1 MSTITA
7 LIHRSRARGPL
18 PPGAV
23 ALALL
28 AAFSALAACSQ
39 GSRER
44 PGGSRPTPS
53 GQTPPTGAPGARD
66 VAGGPGSPW
75 LSLPAGS
82 RFFERDGRQA
92 PLLMRNVSAPQPS
105 GFIPFF
111 ADARAAGTTLVRLQL
126 TQGFGYDTLGID
138 SSGAALPGWLTAWG
152 SVFDEAERQ
161 GLAIIPVFAIWGDW
175 NSGEPALGW
184 THFDANP
191 LGAARGGPAATP
203 AELFADTPTQRAWL
217 GWLSEVVE
225 RNADR
230 PNIIAWEIFSE
241 LDLATGATEAGAT
254 ELVERARAVI
264 RETDP
269 WSRPAF
275 ASTSDLPLIE
285 GQPWRTLWD
294 SPDND
299 IVALHPYAEELDRVA
314 VDRARGVLALTSKPV
329 LIGESGLSAAEPT
342 GSTLTSA
349 PAAAVGLTHAI
360 WAELVS
366 GAASARAFY
375 WEDGYAIYYPGSGR
389 PLIDAQKGLERQAAE
404 WLAGKDFRGLS
415 PLAFRTE
422 AAAFGV
428 VLGGPE
434 RVLGW
439 ARNAML
445 LPPEWRAAALG
456 DAELRVTLAPGVPD
470 GAWTVELD
478 DTVSGA
484 RSQARGSSRAGL
496 LSFRI
501 PGPWQSL
508 AFDATPIP
516 GSSADPD
523 APSACPAVSAG
534 ACTGAAYQLALN
546 GSSVFPDPDCP
557 AAAVNLELHFCRDL
571 RVVSLEL
578 FSCPSSEIAVAKS
591 CVSLHVD
598 DIRGTPAGSGDYYDA
613 AGTRYALAVDALE
626 LDASAPSDT
635 IQRGVASGTLTGGD
649 AGAAPFTLA
658 FQGCLQGPI
667 TCLR

>member
-7 LIHRSRARGPL
+7 LVHRYGALGPCL
-18 PPGAV
+18 PGAI
-23 ALALL
+23 ALAG
-28 AAFSALAACSQ
+28 LAACGQ
-39 GSRER
+39 GSQER
-44 PGGSRPTPS
+44 PGSSRPTPS
-53 GQTPPTGAPGARD
+53 GQTPPEMPATGTPGARG
-66 VAGGPGSPW
+66 VAGVPGPPW
-75 LSLPAGS
+75 FSLPAGS

-105 GFIPFF
+105 GFAPFF

-138 SSGAALPGWLTAWG
+138 ATGAPLPGWLTAWG
-152 SVFDEAERQ
+152 TVFDEAERQ
-161 GLAIIPVFAIWGDW
+161 GLALIPVFAIWGDW

-191 LGAARGGPAATP
+191 LGAARGGAAATP

-230 PNIIAWEIFSE
+230 PNIVAWEIFSE

-254 ELVERARAVI
+254 ALVERARAVI
-264 RETDP
+264 REKDP

-275 ASTSDLPLIE
+275 ASTSDLPLIN
-285 GQPWRTLWD
+285 GQPWRVLWD

-299 IVALHPYAEELDRVA
+299 IVAVHPYAEELDRVA
-314 VDRARGVLALTSKPV
+314 VDRARSVLGLTSKPV

-342 GSTLTSA
+342 GATLTSA
-349 PAAAVGLTHAI
+349 PNAAVGLTHAI

-375 WEDGYAIYYPGSGR
+375 WEDGYSIYYPGSGR
-389 PLIDAQKGLERQAAE
+389 PLIDAHKDLERHAAE

-415 PLAFRTE
+415 PLTSTTE
-422 AAAFGV
+422 GALFGV

-439 ARNAML
+439 ARNARL

-456 DAELRVTLAPGVPD
+456 DEELRVTLAPGVPD
-470 GAWTVELD
+470 RAWTVELSD
-478 DTVSGA
+478 AVSGA
-484 RSQARGSSRAGL
+484 RTQAPGSSRAGL

-508 AFDATPIP
+508 AFDATPVP
-516 GSSADPD
+516 GSSPDPH
-523 APSACPAVSAG
+523 APSACPDVSAG
-534 ACTGAAYQLALN
+534 GCTGAAYQLTLN
-546 GSSVFPDPDCP
+546 GSSVLSDPACP
-557 AAAVNLELHFCRDL
+557 AAPVNLELHFCRDKRL
-571 RVVSLEL
+571 VSLQL
-578 FSCPSSEIAVAKS
+578 FSCPSSELGAATS
-591 CVSLHVD
+591 CVSLDVG
-598 DIRGTPAGSGDYYDA
+598 DIGGEPSGSGDYFDA
-613 AGTRYALAVDALE
+613 AGTRYALSVDALE
-626 LDASAPSDT
+626 LDDESAPSDT

-649 AGAAPFTLA
+649 AGATPFTLV
-658 FQGCLQGPI
+658 FQGCLRGPI